1 MPVGILL
8 GGQTQTDKREAIEKY
23 RALYDGL
30 NAIVCQLDLYGLS
43 RHGEINDEFSDEV
56 TRLLAAL
63 QHIKSESEVVDAVQ
77 RVFAASF
84 SEHDFSRG
92 ACEQVGRRVFSSW
105 QTQE

>member
-1 MPVGILL
+1 ME
-8 GGQTQTDKREAIEKY
+8 KREAIEKY

-30 NAIVCQLDLYGLS
+30 NTIVCQWDPHGLS
-43 RHGEINDEFSDEV
+43 QQGEINDEFSEEV

-63 QHIKSESEVVDAVQ
+63 QHAKSESEAVDAVQ
-77 RVFAASF
+77 RVFSAAF

-92 ACEQVGRRVFSSW
+92 ACEQVGRRVFSWW